1 MRQFVE
7 RIKKDRIALLSLFVI
22 TTVCSAAIFSPYLS
36 PYPFD
41 AQDTSDVLK
50 GPSLKHLLG
59 TDRLGRD
66 ILSRIIYGARISM
79 LIGIVSSLISLAIG
93 AVYGAIS
100 GLAGGKTD
108 DFMMRLVDIIYS
120 LPDLLLIILISVVI
134 GRSLWGIFIAL
145 SMVSWVTIARLIRGE
160 VLKLKE
166 QVFIEVAREL
176 GASNFR
182 IIFNHLL
189 PNTLGPLIVTLTFR
203 IPAAILAESTLSFVG
218 LGITPP
224 FSSWGTLSNDGW
236 SAIKFYPHLLIF
248 PSVTIFLTILSFN
261 FFGDFIRD
269 YFDPEMKYK
278 ISSNKDYVL
287 RIK

>member
-1 MRQFVE
+1 MEQLVE
-7 RIKKDRIALLSLFVI
+7 RIKKEWIALLSMLII
-22 TTVCSAAIFSPYLS
+22 TVVCVAAIFSPYIS

-66 ILSRIIYGARISM
+66 LLSRITFGARISM
-79 LIGIVSSLISLAIG
+79 LVGIVSSLISLAIG

-100 GLAGGKTD
+100 GLIGGKTD
-108 DFMMRLVDIIYS
+108 NLMMRVVDIIYS

-134 GRSLWGIFIAL
+134 GRSLWGIFLAL
-145 SMVSWVTIARLIRGE
+145 SMVSWVIIARLVRGE

-166 QVFIEVAREL
+166 QIFIEVAREL

-224 FSSWGTLSNDGW
+224 FSSWGTLANDGW
-236 SAIKFYPHLLIF
+236 SAIKFYPHLIIF
-248 PSVTIFLTILSFN
+248 PSITIFLTILSFN
-261 FFGDFIRD
+261 FLGDFFRD
-269 YFDPEMKYK
+269 YFDPEMKF
-278 ISSNKDYVL
+278 
-287 RIK
+287 

>member
-1 MRQFVE
+1 MRQFIE
-7 RIKKDRIALLSLFVI
+7 KMKKDWIALLSILI
-22 TTVCSAAIFSPYLS
+22 IALVCIAAIFSPYIS

-41 AQDTSDVLK
+41 AQNTGDVLK

-66 ILSRIIYGARISM
+66 LLSRIIYGARISM
-79 LIGIVSSLISLAIG
+79 LVGIVSSLISLAIG
-93 AVYGAIS
+93 AVYGATS
-100 GLAGGKTD
+100 GLIRGKTD
-108 DFMMRLVDIIYS
+108 NLMMRVVDIIYS

-134 GRSLWGIFIAL
+134 GRSLWGIFLAL

-189 PNTLGPLIVTLTFR
+189 PNTFGPLIVTLTFR

-224 FSSWGTLSNDGW
+224 FSSWGTLANDGW
-236 SAIKFYPHLLIF
+236 AAMKFYP
-248 PSVTIFLTILSFN
+248 
-261 FFGDFIRD
+261 
-269 YFDPEMKYK
+269 
-278 ISSNKDYVL
+278 
-287 RIK
+287 